1 MHFFCVKKKFSH
13 DCCEIIFRCYKK
25 QIITFREI
33 KLKRFFNYLRIVNMY
48 TIGFNQSF
56 FYCDNSETVG
66 NNFDRITLCLVLT
79 TDYVLKKYQIPY
91 SVAYLE
97 GCRWVLSTHRFLDMG
112 AEHPSI
118 LSKISL
124 DVGTF
129 KKEILLIRTH
139 YF

>member
-1 MHFFCVKKKFSH
+1 MLHPGKMYIMHAPISGNMIKMGESNECVYFHASVSSGIYVQGFSAPPFI
-13 DCCEIIFRCYKK
+13 DY
-25 QIITFREI
+25 IIT
-33 KLKRFFNYLRIVNMY
+33 
-48 TIGFNQSF
+48 
-56 FYCDNSETVG
+56 
-66 NNFDRITLCLVLT
+66 
-79 TDYVLKKYQIPY
+79 
-91 SVAYLE
+91 VAYLE
-97 GCRWVLSTHRFLDMG
+97 GCRWVLSTHQFLDMG

>member
-1 MHFFCVKKKFSH
+1 MILAVDSDAKPNIGN
-13 DCCEIIFRCYKK
+13 E
-25 QIITFREI
+25 QII
-33 KLKRFFNYLRIVNMY
+33 NYRR
-48 TIGFNQSF
+48 
-56 FYCDNSETVG
+56 DA
-66 NNFDRITLCLVLT
+66 
-79 TDYVLKKYQIPY
+79 
-91 SVAYLE
+91 VAYLE
-97 GCRWVLSTHRFLDMG
+97 GCRWVLSTRRFLDMG

>member
-1 MHFFCVKKKFSH
+1 
-13 DCCEIIFRCYKK
+13 
-25 QIITFREI
+25 
-33 KLKRFFNYLRIVNMY
+33 MY
-48 TIGFNQSF
+48 TYGIGA
-56 FYCDNSETVG
+56 
-66 NNFDRITLCLVLT
+66 LL
-79 TDYVLKKYQIPY
+79 QIDISKP
-91 SVAYLE
+91 VAYLE